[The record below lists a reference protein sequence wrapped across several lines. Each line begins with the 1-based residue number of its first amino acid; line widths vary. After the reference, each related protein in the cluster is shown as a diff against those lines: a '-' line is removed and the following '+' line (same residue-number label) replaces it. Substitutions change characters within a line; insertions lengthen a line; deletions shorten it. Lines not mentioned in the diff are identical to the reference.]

1 MRKTVIFLLL
11 SILLFPL
18 SVMSDDVMV
27 TRHFTGLWDQPEHE
41 SQGINLQI
49 IDQVTG
55 DKVGVAYWYTYDDN
69 MASAWFLAVGPVS
82 GNRIEMVLYEGQG
95 IGFLESNMEGND
107 RVVEVGS
114 LEMEFSSCTEGSAAF
129 STTLPNVGSGSFPVE
144 RFTDLFNTSCSGG
157 ISDDTPS
164 NVLST
169 EQRIGL
175 SPARDGSLAS
185 GHADFEER
193 PDRTEFSVEVEDMT
207 DGSYRIFVGGVDRGG
222 LVVTMGI
229 GETEFRSPVEAGK
242 VLLAFD
248 PRGQKIEVHDAQG
261 VVLTSDDSVIDG
273 GGDDGGGD
281 DGGGDDGGGDDGG
294 EIDFGTVEIEVDLSN
309 TGVYTLASGDAKLE
323 PRDDRTDFSVEI
335 EDVPVGDYT
344 LRIGG
349 NVVGTITVVQLAD
362 GSVEG
367 ELEFRNPVEP
377 GKVLLD
383 FDPRGQQIDV
393 LEGSTVILETLFPN
407 S

>member
-261 VVLTSDDSVIDG
+261 VVLTSDGSVIDG
-273 GGDDGGGD
+273 GGN
-281 DGGGDDGGGDDGG
+281 DGGGDDGG

-393 LEGSTVILETLFPN
+393 LEGSTVILETLFPD

>member
-1 MRKTVIFLLL
+1 MRKTVIFVLL
-11 SILLFPL
+11 SVLLFPL
-18 SVMSDDVMV
+18 PVMSDDVMV

-114 LEMEFSSCTEGSAAF
+114 LEMEFSSCTEGSATF
-129 STTLPNVGSGSFPVE
+129 STTLPSVGSGSFPVE

-164 NVLST
+164 SVLST
-169 EQRIGL
+169 QQRIGL
-175 SPARDGSLAS
+175 SPARDGLLAS

-193 PDRTEFSVEVEDMT
+193 PDRTEFSVEVEDLA
-207 DGSYRIFVGGVDRGG
+207 DGSYRIFVGGVDRGE

-261 VVLTSDDSVIDG
+261 VVLTSDDSVVGGGGDGGDDDGGDG
-273 GGDDGGGD
+273 GGN
-281 DGGGDDGGGDDGG
+281 
-294 EIDFGTVEIEVDLSN
+294 IDFGTVEIEVDLNN
-309 TGVYTLASGDAKLE
+309 TGVYSLASGDAKLE

-383 FDPRGQQIDV
+383 FDPRGQQVDV
-393 LEGSTVILETLFPN
+393 LEGSTVILETLFPEG
-407 S
+407 